1 MLHRNALVRQAACC
15 VGGATLI
22 AASAIPVAF
31 AAPTAGPRPGTHHL
45 VRCNSSA
52 LISAIQAANGGNG
65 GILVLTPR
73 CTYTLTTAL
82 TGQDGLPAI
91 TKHITV
97 IGNQATVQRASSAT
111 APFRIFDVAS
121 GGNLD
126 LRNLTVQGGMIT
138 GQPELGAGIQVQADG
153 DLELACTTVTRN
165 TSERNGGGVAV
176 LGTATIVGSRLV
188 ANSASFGAGLVQF
201 GSTAS
206 TTIRQSEIQHN
217 VASFDG
223 GGLEFGGGTARV
235 SDTAVNDNT
244 ATSGDGGGGIFNDA
258 DLQLVRTGVDRNT
271 AGVQSTL
278 PGGGGIYNDG
288 TLYLNNSSV
297 SDNKVTGGTAQGGA
311 IYNLGG
317 SVTFM
322 HARITGNSAPIA
334 PGGLWTTTPF
344 GTAGSL
350 VARNTPTNCKG
361 SPVIPTGCVN

>member
-1 MLHRNALVRQAACC
+1 MRHRTALVRQAACC
-15 VGGATLI
+15 FGGATLM
-22 AASAIPVAF
+22 AATAIPSAF
-31 AAPTAGPRPGTHHL
+31 AASSAGPHPHL

-52 LISAIQAANGGNG
+52 LISAIQTADSGNG
-65 GILVLTPR
+65 GTLWLTPR

-91 TKHITV
+91 TKHISV
-97 IGNQATVQRASSAT
+97 VGNLATVQRSTSAT

-126 LRNLTVQGGMIT
+126 LRNLSVQGGMIT
-138 GQPELGAGIQVQADG
+138 GQPELGAGIQVQAG
-153 DLELACTTVTRN
+153 GELELACSTVTRN

-176 LGTATIVGSRLV
+176 LGTATIVRSRLV
-188 ANSASFGAGLVQF
+188 ANNATFGAGLVQF

-206 TTIRQSEIQHN
+206 TTIRQSDIQHN

-235 SDTAVNDNT
+235 SDTTVSDNT
-244 ATSGDGGGGIFNDA
+244 ATSGDGGGGIYNDA

-288 TLYLNNSSV
+288 TLALNNSSV
-297 SDNKVTGGTAQGGA
+297 SDNKVTGGTGQGGA

-317 SVTFM
+317 RVTLS
-322 HARITGNSAPIA
+322 HARITGNSALNA
-334 PGGLWTTTPF
+334 PGGLWTSATF
-344 GTAGSL
+344 NTAGSL